1 MGIEKFRGIATN
13 MMRKNSSNY
22 EHVDGEEGPDILAMD
37 LNCIVY
43 WSIDEIHDPE
53 KSETLTCNTEEFE
66 KLIVVKTLE
75 TINEIV
81 GAIKPKVLILALDGV
96 PPLAKIM
103 NQRVRRLESSSKII
117 VNSSNDVIFSPAWIA
132 PNSSLI
138 QSLDVELKGNLPEAD
153 LVVYSGPNTPGEG
166 EHKIFP
172 TINYICHDEAM
183 KRKFNVK
190 KIYVFGNDNDLF
202 LLSALFLANFNKSA
216 PEVCLYDD
224 FSTKNAE
231 GKRVF
236 KEAGDIKFSNINQF
250 LVSVTNDKDEYSAP
264 GKNRLEKML
273 TFIALSCLLGN
284 DFIPRIG
291 LTIINGANVVQNL
304 FKMILKS
311 ARDAKGSLIADINEN
326 FPIKAK
332 EDTMP
337 YIIIPTDKANMLVAM
352 INLAEKISTLPG
364 TDVSYDDERARLVQ
378 LSTGNGV
385 ATYDSNS
392 IALAAS
398 VDYFRMIDNV
408 LSYYASS
415 CCVIPATL
423 TSTAKFT
430 MPHEYY
436 GYYFPPPTVNYL
448 CAGLQILVVIETDGL
463 EKYPRSV
470 SALVNFSMANIDY
483 KGELE
488 KEQFLHPDL
497 HGALIFPR
505 CLAEK
510 SAKKVPMSCLDIP
523 EKYDPFFPLKIADG
537 VNPSIFPGQ
546 YLAEFINYRGSGL
559 KGIVDELVVTER
571 KTTVKEDIGNYVPD
585 ALAN

>member
-1 MGIEKFRGIATN
+1 